1 MYKGER
7 ALPTVVYVD
16 VLLVVN
22 FMVNFIL
29 LRITALLLR
38 RQPVFWRLCLAAVL
52 GAFGAL
58 IIFVPVYNRVA
69 LLFYKLLLTAVM
81 SVAAFGCKGVR
92 RVFLAVFCLFTVSL
106 LTSGLL
112 LLLSVTL
119 RPRGMLVSKGAVYL
133 DIGAAALIGCCIA
146 AYFIAGGLS
155 RLLSRGAP
163 KGALCEITV
172 LHAGAVSVF
181 PALLDT
187 GSSLVE
193 PFSHCPVIV
202 CEEAALGRAMPQE
215 LKGFDLAATPPRG
228 LRLVPFKTL
237 EGSGLL
243 PAFLP
248 ETLLVRL
255 PGEAARKIKDCYIAV
270 LAGPLGADDYRAVC
284 NPQALDG
291 ASSTDPSTRMPHP
304 L

>member
-1 MYKGER
+1 M
-7 ALPTVVYVD
+7 PTVIYVD

-38 RQPVFWRLCLAAVL
+38 RPPVFWRLCLAAAT

-58 IIFVPVYNRVA
+58 IIFVPIRNQVI
-69 LLFYKLLLTAVM
+69 LLFFKLVLTAVM
-81 SVAAFGCKGVR
+81 SAAAFGCRGFR
-92 RVFLAVFCLFTVSL
+92 RVLLAVFCLFTVSL

-133 DIGAAALIGCCIA
+133 DIGAAALIGCCVA
-146 AYFIAGGLS
+146 AYFITGFLS

-193 PFSHCPVIV
+193 PFSHGPVIV
-202 CEEAALGRAMPQE
+202 CEEAALGRTVPPE
-215 LKGFDLAATPPRG
+215 LKGFDLSRTPPKG
-228 LRLVPFKTL
+228 LRLIPFKTL
-237 EGSGLL
+237 EGAGLL

-248 ETLLVRL
+248 DTLLLRL
-255 PGEAARKIKDCYIAV
+255 PGEAAKKAEGCFIAV
-270 LAGPLGADDYRAVC
+270 LPKSLGAEDYRAIC
-284 NPQALDG
+284 NPQALRG
-291 ASSTDPSTRMPHP
+291 GSSTDSSTRMLHP

>member
-1 MYKGER
+1 M
-7 ALPTVVYVD
+7 PTVIYVD

-29 LRITALLLR
+29 LRITALFLG
-38 RQPVFWRLCLAAVL
+38 RQPAFRRLCLAAML

-58 IIFVPVYNRVA
+58 ILFVPVYNRAA
-69 LLFYKLLLTAVM
+69 LLLYKLLLTAVM

-92 RVFLAVFCLFTVSL
+92 RVLLAAFGLFTVSL

-119 RPRGMLVSKGAVYL
+119 RPRGMLVSKGAVYF
-133 DIGAAALIGCCIA
+133 DISAAALVGCCVV
-146 AYFIAGGLS
+146 AYFIAGGLA

-163 KGALCEITV
+163 KGALCEVTV

-181 PALLDT
+181 PALVDT

-193 PFSHCPVIV
+193 PFSRCPVIV
-202 CEEAALGRAMPQE
+202 CEEAALGRTLPPALM
-215 LKGFDLAATPPRG
+215 GFDLTATPPKG
-228 LRLVPFKTL
+228 LRLVPFKTI

-248 ETLLVRL
+248 DTLLLRL
-255 PGEAARKIKDCYIAV
+255 PGEPAKKAADCYIAV
-270 LAGPLGADDYRAVC
+270 LPRSLGADDYRAVC
-284 NPQALDG
+284 NPQALDR
-291 ASSTDPSTRMPHP
+291 ASSTDSSTRMLHP

>member
-1 MYKGER
+1 M
-7 ALPTVVYVD
+7 PTVIYVD

-29 LRITALLLR
+29 LRVTALLLR
-38 RQPVFWRLCLAAVL
+38 RQPVFWRLCLAAAL

-58 IIFVPVYNRVA
+58 VIFVPVYNRAV
-69 LLFYKLLLTAVM
+69 LLLYQLLLTAVM
-81 SVAAFGCKGVR
+81 SVAAFGCRGVR
-92 RVFLAVFCLFTVSL
+92 RVVWAAFCLFTVSL

-133 DIGAAALIGCCIA
+133 DISAAALVGCCIA

-155 RLLSRGAP
+155 RLLGRGAP
-163 KGALCEITV
+163 KGTLCEITV

-187 GSSLVE
+187 GSNLVE

-202 CEEAALGRAMPQE
+202 CEEAALGHTLPPA
-215 LKGFDLAATPPRG
+215 LKGFDLATPPSAG
-228 LRLVPFKTL
+228 LRLVPYKTL
-237 EGSGLL
+237 GNSGLL
-243 PAFLP
+243 PAFMP
-248 ETLLVRL
+248 DTLLARL
-255 PGEAARKIKDCYIAV
+255 PGQEVRKLGSCYIAV
-270 LAGPLGADDYRAVC
+270 LARPLGADDYRAVC
-284 NPQALDG
+284 NPQALERAPG
-291 ASSTDPSTRMPHP
+291 TGPSTQMLHS
-304 L
+304 LNS

>member
-1 MYKGER
+1 M
-7 ALPTVVYVD
+7 PTVVYVD

-29 LRITALLLR
+29 LRITALLNR

-58 IIFVPVYNRVA
+58 VIFVPVYNRVV
-69 LLFYKLLLTAVM
+69 LLLYKLLLTAVM

-92 RVFLAVFCLFTVSL
+92 RVVLAAFSLFTVSL

-119 RPRGMLVSKGAVYL
+119 RPRGMLVSRGAVYL

-181 PALLDT
+181 PALIDT
-187 GSSLVE
+187 GSNLVE

-202 CEEAALGRAMPQE
+202 CEEAALGRTLPSA
-215 LKGFDLAATPPRG
+215 LKDFDLTAAPPKG

-237 EGSGLL
+237 GNSGLL
-243 PAFLP
+243 PAFMP
-248 ETLLVRL
+248 DTLLARL
-255 PGEAARKIKDCYIAV
+255 PGQEVRKVGDCYVAV
-270 LAGPLGADDYRAVC
+270 LARTLGADDYRAVC
-284 NPQALDG
+284 NPQVLNG
-291 ASSTDPSTRMPHP
+291 ASATDPSMRMLHS